1 MDKRLAKRIYKFLDR
16 YAVIKAD
23 YDPDFE
29 DDAEKYAS
37 PDASALRS
45 CADMLAEGL
54 QPVSCWSEWGSGGY
68 QPYNSTEGRREHD
81 ELVAK
86 LQELGK

>member
-1 MDKRLAKRIYKFLDR
+1 MDKRLAKRIYKFLDK

-29 DDAEKYAS
+29 EDAEKYAS
-37 PDASALRS
+37 PDAATLRY
-45 CADMLAEGL
+45 CADMLVEGL
-54 QPVSCWSEWGSGGY
+54 QPVPCWSEWGSGGY
-68 QPYNSTEGRREHD
+68 KPYNSIEGKKEHD

-86 LQELGK
+86 LREISR

>member
-1 MDKRLAKRIYKFLDR
+1 LSDLSQEPPAFRHGECQ
-16 YAVIKAD
+16 
-23 YDPDFE
+23 FE

-45 CADMLAEGL
+45 CADMLAEGV
-54 QPVSCWSEWGSGGY
+54 QPVACWSEWGSGGY